1 MKTSTL
7 EQGRDPLRYWKRP
20 GAGNPYE
27 TLSNYTEMDG
37 VGDLDVRSARSMMG
51 RCLNLNKTSTLE
63 HIADKRRQRKKPGA
77 GNPYK
82 SLLIYMACG
91 IWIREVPDR

>member
-20 GAGNPYE
+20 GAGSPDK

-37 VGDLDVRSARSMMG
+37 VRDLDLRSARSMIG
-51 RCLNLNKTSTLE
+51 RRLNLNKTSTLE
-63 HIADKRRQRKKPGA
+63 HIADKRRQWKKPGA

-82 SLLIYMACG
+82 TLLIYTKD
-91 IWIREVPDR
+91 EN